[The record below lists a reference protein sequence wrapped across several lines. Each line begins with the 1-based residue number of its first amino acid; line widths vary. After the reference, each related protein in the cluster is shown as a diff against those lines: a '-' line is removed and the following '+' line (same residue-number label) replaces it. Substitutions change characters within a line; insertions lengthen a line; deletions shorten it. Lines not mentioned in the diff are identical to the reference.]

1 MQTIVIKNGARPS
14 EVFDPEKL
22 HQSILASCLSV
33 RAPAGQ
39 AEDIAGR
46 VTVAVMHWCQKRPE
60 ITSADIR
67 RTATKHLR
75 PLHEDAAYIYQNDK
89 SMM

>member
-1 MQTIVIKNGARPS
+1 MHTTVIKNGTRPS
-14 EVFDPEKL
+14 EAFEPEKL

-46 VTVAVMHWCQKRPE
+46 VTVGVMHWCHDRPE
-60 ITSADIR
+60 VTSSDIR
-67 RTATKHLR
+67 RTAAKHLR
-75 PLHEDAAYIYQNDK
+75 PLHEDAAYIYEHDK